1 MAGHKE
7 REHALLSA
15 SGAHRWLY
23 CTPSAR
29 LEEQFRDKSSQS
41 ADEGTLAHEL
51 AEAKVRN
58 YFYTTEFSKRKLTNF
73 IKKLRENELWQD
85 EMLGYTDDYLDYIR
99 NAALGLKS
107 QPYVSIERKVD
118 YSAYAPEG
126 FGTADC
132 ALIGDGCLHV
142 IDFKYG
148 KSPDG
153 RVSAEGNPQ
162 LSLYAL
168 GAYEGLKLL
177 YPVERIKLT
186 IVQPRL
192 TDGISEWECS
202 LEELLSFG
210 EFAKKRAEL
219 AWEGKG
225 EYRPDVKRCR
235 YCRARAQCRARSDKN
250 VKQAFQIGE
259 LPPLITAEEA
269 GKRLLAL
276 EDVAKYRKDLQEWAL
291 QECLAGKE
299 VPGWKA
305 IEGRSSRDLT
315 DMEKAFDR
323 LIKGGITEEVMLW
336 EKKPLTLAQVEK
348 LVGTKDFKDSVG
360 DLVVKNPGK
369 PALAKESDKRPAI
382 TNKITAAEAF
392 KEEK

>member
-1 MAGHKE
+1 M
-7 REHALLSA
+7 
-15 SGAHRWLY
+15 
-23 CTPSAR
+23 
-29 LEEQFRDKSSQS
+29 
-41 ADEGTLAHEL
+41 
-51 AEAKVRN
+51 
-58 YFYTTEFSKRKLTNF
+58 
-73 IKKLRENELWQD
+73 
-85 EMLGYTDDYLDYIR
+85 
-99 NAALGLKS
+99 
-107 QPYVSIERKVD
+107 
-118 YSAYAPEG
+118 
-126 FGTADC
+126 
-132 ALIGDGCLHV
+132 
-142 IDFKYG
+142 
-148 KSPDG
+148 
-153 RVSAEGNPQ
+153 
-162 LSLYAL
+162 
-168 GAYEGLKLL
+168 L

-305 IEGRSSRDLT
+305 IEGRSSRDWT